1 MIRNVPL
8 APYTP
13 SFRTNWSR
21 VDVGMYSSYVV
32 FTDGAL
38 FSKERQ
44 LDGDE
49 ASKRMEKP
57 RMLFKGK
64 LVKNGGEKS

>member
-1 MIRNVPL
+1 
-8 APYTP
+8 
-13 SFRTNWSR
+13 
-21 VDVGMYSSYVV
+21 MYSSYVV

-44 LDGDE
+44 LDGGE

-64 LVKNGGEKS
+64 LVKNGGEES